1 MANSQTLLNQKSSK
15 ESFAIKWS
23 APAFF
28 IVLILMFLGASRGL
42 NNIGTEHEAGV
53 AAYAEMVRYA
63 QKSEIHQYVADQTK
77 QCGKVIWKG
86 ITESCAIQIVGKAT
100 MESGGAYGDQIKAVV
115 KDLNS
120 HIDKWQAPNAR

>member
-1 MANSQTLLNQKSSK
+1 MANSPTLLNQKSSK

-23 APAFF
+23 GPAFF
-28 IVLILMFLGASRGL
+28 IVLILMFLGVSRGL

-53 AAYAEMVRYA
+53 AAHAELVRHA
-63 QKSEIHQYVADQTK
+63 QKSEIHQYVVTQAK

-86 ITESCAIQIVGKAT
+86 ITESCAIQIVGEAT
-100 MESGGAYGDQIKAVV
+100 MKSDGAYGDRVKAAI